1 MIPIARKA
9 LLLVLAALP
18 SVSIAASKFTWF
30 DDSSEPG
37 AIRARPS
44 AFDADLYRSL
54 STPAD
59 SAEPEHR
66 ISVYGDYAPRASA
79 TLDSARPFANFGVR
93 WQHRVSSQDQL
104 AVSAQQADSMLPYAT
119 TVATAETLDTRATIS
134 WTRELSWS
142 WRPSVTGGV
151 FVGDESARD
160 EAVRQASR
168 RYFGF
173 SVGGEMKLLQ
183 AHTPYVSFRM
193 ERSLYDLP
201 EASAVGAGGSGT
213 SAAYARTIDDS
224 SRVAAGWR
232 WQVQRGW
239 SVQAEASYGFAFDN
253 HTSETLFQD
262 RERSR
267 VFFGT
272 RFDFR

>member
-1 MIPIARKA
+1 MPVARKF
-9 LLLVLAALP
+9 LVLALAALP
-18 SVSIAASKFTWF
+18 LASFAAGKYTWF
-30 DDSSEPG
+30 DDSTEPG

-44 AFDADLYRSL
+44 AFDADVYRSL
-54 STPAD
+54 PSAAD
-59 SAEPEHR
+59 DAAAPEHR
-66 ISVYGDYAPRASA
+66 VSVYGDYAPRVSS
-79 TLDSARPFANFGVR
+79 TLEGARPFANFGLR
-93 WQHRVSSQDQL
+93 WQHRVSPQDQL
-104 AVSAQQADSMLPYAT
+104 AVSAQQADSVLPYAT
-119 TVATAETLDTRATIS
+119 TAATAETLDTRATIS

-142 WRPSVTGGV
+142 WKPSVTGGV

-160 EAVRQASR
+160 EATRQASR

-201 EASAVGAGGSGT
+201 EASAVGVGSASA
-213 SAAYARTIDDS
+213 SAAYARTTDDS

-253 HTSETLFQD
+253 HSSDALLQD